1 MQVRSQSVPVVAERL
16 VCSQVVEDSCEEIT
30 KVTKRTKVQEKSYC
44 RSLDSIDLGSKE
56 NINLLEYM

>member
-30 KVTKRTKVQEKSYC
+30 KVTTRQKC
-44 RSLDSIDLGSKE
+44 RKNHIAGHLTVLTLALKKI
-56 NINLLEYM
+56 